1 MKFQT
6 FLSFAASLIVAS
18 LATTG
23 AVSAQPGGEGAAQN
37 QASRDP
43 MYIYKQV
50 GINSEQEGEIRKQVK
65 DFESAQRVRV
75 KLLINLVKDMRGL
88 QLQPDP
94 SEEEVLA
101 KQTEINNVSSQSALE
116 RVKLMLKIRAI
127 LTPGQKQ
134 KLVDLVKSSSEQG
147 AGNAGAGGGGQ

>member
-1 MKFQT
+1 MKFLT
-6 FLSFAASLIVAS
+6 FLSFAASLTVAS
-18 LATTG
+18 LAFAGT
-23 AVSAQPGGEGAAQN
+23 VSAQPGGGGSAQN
-37 QASRDP
+37 PAASDP

-65 DFESAQRVRV
+65 DFESAQRVRL
-75 KLLINLVKDMRGL
+75 KLLINLVKDMRSL
-88 QLQPDP
+88 QLQADP

-101 KQTEINNVSSQSALE
+101 KQTEINNVTSQSALE

-127 LTPGQKQ
+127 LTPAQKQ

-147 AGNAGAGGGGQ
+147 SGNAGGGGQYP